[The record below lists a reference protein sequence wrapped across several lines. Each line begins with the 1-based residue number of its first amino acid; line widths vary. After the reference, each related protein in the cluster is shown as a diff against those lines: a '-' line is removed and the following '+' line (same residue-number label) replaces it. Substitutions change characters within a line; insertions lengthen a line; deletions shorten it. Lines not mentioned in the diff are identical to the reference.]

1 MLRCRHSRSV
11 SHTIYATQNNILTTT
26 SFLFLISI
34 PLQLFINKHHKKE
47 KRYGPGPANGYTK
60 GSGMK
65 FWQRK
70 QRRNRG
76 LRDPEVGT
84 VPVAAGGLAAPAHDV
99 RPSHDTAY
107 TGSTVAAPNSG
118 YDHHHNKTMSG
129 GYHTAPTGTY
139 QQTPATNY

>member
-1 MLRCRHSRSV
+1 MFAILH
-11 SHTIYATQNNILTTT
+11 ILTNT

-34 PLQLFINKHHKKE
+34 PLQMFLSRHHKKE

-65 FWQRK
+65 FWQRN
-70 QRRNRG
+70 QRNKG

-84 VPVAAGGLAAPAHDV
+84 VPVAAGGLAAPAVAHDV

-107 TGSTVAAPNSG
+107 TGSTVAAPHAGYEAPGKNSLG
-118 YDHHHNKTMSG
+118 G

-139 QQTPATNY
+139 HNTPATNY